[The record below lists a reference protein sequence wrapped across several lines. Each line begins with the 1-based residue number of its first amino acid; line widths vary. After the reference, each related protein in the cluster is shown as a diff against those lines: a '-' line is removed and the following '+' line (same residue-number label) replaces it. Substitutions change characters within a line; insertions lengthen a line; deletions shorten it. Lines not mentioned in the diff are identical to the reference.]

1 MNNMILDVVVR
12 SAAAERFDSQ
22 WREQLVSTLLSGNVA
37 VTDVGGGT
45 DMSTDMSENEYE
57 IIGRSE
63 NVTRAL
69 ELLEEHGY
77 TYQAFS
83 PYGDVVRE
91 STHA

>member
-22 WREQLVSTLLSGNVA
+22 WQEQLVSTLLSGNVA